1 VLYNSTLLYTPCYI
15 TGWVLYNTTPVKVPD
30 LIVDQGLQAQ
40 SEVQRAEQAK
50 NEQIPL
56 FFSRAAG
63 RRRRGIHA
71 IAATLD
77 MKISITPFGS
87 GYKGGVRVGRLCQRG
102 NAHCDVLQA
111 NLKVKVGGE

>member
-1 VLYNSTLLYTPCYI
+1 M
-15 TGWVLYNTTPVKVPD
+15 TPVKVPD
-30 LIVDQGLQAQ
+30 LNVDQGLQPQ

-50 NEQIPL
+50 NEPIPL

-102 NAHCDVLQA
+102 NAQTVTFYRPISKSRSRGNEMEKESH
-111 NLKVKVGGE
+111 GWG